1 VAVIDTEGR
10 ERAIHRVPYGTH
22 LIFENGATIKQGDR
36 LAEWD
41 PSPPR

>member
-1 VAVIDTEGR
+1 VVIDTDGR
-10 ERAIHRVPYGTH
+10 ERALHRVPYGTH
-22 LIFENGATIKQGDR
+22 LIFEMVRIIKQGDR